1 MIAAMS
7 RVIVVGAGVAGLSA
21 ARTLACAGVDVTVV
35 EARARVGGRTLSQD
49 LDGQRVDLGGQ
60 WIGAAHRRLHRL
72 AGELS
77 LATFPQYATGKK
89 VLDRGDGK
97 RRTFS
102 GFLPKVGL
110 FALIDL
116 GLKLGKLEKLA
127 ASVPLRDPMAA
138 PNAAELDAQ
147 SLADWLEAN
156 VTTKRARDMISLAA
170 QMILGC
176 EPRELSMLYFLL
188 YAHAGG
194 GVQALA
200 EIEGGAQER
209 RFVRGA
215 QEVSEKLAADLGSR
229 GARVMLDNPVR
240 AIQQTASGVTVHAA
254 KGAIHGDR
262 AILALPPALLGKLD
276 LGELSA
282 ARAQLHARMPM
293 GKVVKCI
300 VSYERPFWRER
311 GFSGEAFSVGGIVR
325 ATFDDCD
332 ASGDH
337 AALVAFAVGDHA
349 KELAALPAEQRRPLW
364 LRELARLHG
373 PEAHRAL
380 SVVDL
385 DWTSEVY
392 SAGCYVGVMP
402 PRLLTETASALRT
415 PAGRLH
421 FAGTET
427 AVEHIGYIEGALE
440 SAERVVAEVT

>member
-1 MIAAMS
+1 MMPAMS

-21 ARTLACAGVDVTVV
+21 ARTLARAGVDVTVI
-35 EARARVGGRTLSQD
+35 EARDRVGGRTLSRD
-49 LDGQRVDLGGQ
+49 LDGQRIDLGGQ
-60 WIGAAHRRLHRL
+60 WIGASHRRLQRL

-77 LATFPQYATGKK
+77 LATFPQHGTGKK

-97 RRTFS
+97 LHTFS

-127 ASVPLRDPMAA
+127 AAVPPRDPMAA
-138 PNAAELDAQ
+138 PGAAELDAR

-156 VTTKRARDMISLAA
+156 VRTRRARDMIGLAA
-170 QMILGC
+170 QMILAC
-176 EPRELSMLYFLL
+176 EPHEVSMLYFLL
-188 YAHAGG
+188 YARAAG

-209 RFVRGA
+209 RFVGGA
-215 QEVSEKLAADLGSR
+215 QQVSEKLAAEL
-229 GARVMLDNPVR
+229 GARVVLGNPVR
-240 AIQQTASGVTVHAA
+240 AVEQHGSGVTVHTAQ
-254 KGAIHGDR
+254 GPIQGDR
-262 AILALPPALLGKLD
+262 AILALPPALLGTLE
-276 LGELSA
+276 LGELSS

-300 VSYERPFWRER
+300 ASYERPFWRAR
-311 GFSGEAFSVGGIVR
+311 GYSGEAFSIGGLVR

-337 AALVAFAVGDHA
+337 AALVAFAVGDRA

-373 PEAHRAL
+373 AEAHRAL

-402 PRLLTETASALRT
+402 PRLLSETASALRT